1 MTLFSSLFPIVCW
14 LVYNYAVP
22 FVERRTPSLSAI
34 MTMQRRRWV
43 ANATRRESPLDA
55 ILSGNLMQSVSLL
68 ASTSVL
74 IILAIFAA
82 FGAVPQLM
90 ETLNSIGLGHD
101 VDAAAMQIHLLVLI
115 AIFVSS
121 FFAFTLSLR
130 QFNHFI
136 IMLGAIPHAEPA
148 SEEEI
153 EAITMLNALAAKNFN
168 NGIRAYYFA
177 VPAVAWFVSPVMA
190 IVVTVVTTAFIVH
203 REFFSSAHRLAASVA
218 VIASRRE
225 QQGQGKGKGE
235 RKRPVPEAR
244 GSEL

>member
-1 MTLFSSLFPIVCW
+1 MTLFASLFPIACW
-14 LVYNYAVP
+14 LLYNYCVP
-22 FVERRTPSLSAI
+22 FVERRQPSLSSI

-43 ANATRRESPLDA
+43 ANAMRRESPLDA

-82 FGAVPQLM
+82 VGAVPQLM
-90 ETLNSIGLGHD
+90 DTLTTIGLGHD

-130 QFNHFI
+130 QFNHFC
-136 IMLGAIPHAEPA
+136 IMIGSISHAEPA
-148 SEEEI
+148 SDEEI

-177 VPAVAWFVSPVMA
+177 VPAVAWFVSPWAA
-190 IVVTVVTTAFIVH
+190 IGVTVVTTAFIVH
-203 REFFSSAHRLAASVA
+203 REFFSSSHRLAASVA
-218 VIASRRE
+218 VLASRRE
-225 QQGQGKGKGE
+225 QGGKG
-235 RKRPVPEAR
+235 RPTAPAR
-244 GSEL
+244 EPGSSL

>member
-1 MTLFSSLFPIVCW
+1 MTLFASLFPIACW
-14 LVYNYAVP
+14 LAYNYAVP
-22 FVERRTPSLSAI
+22 FVERRTPSLSTI

-68 ASTSVL
+68 ASTTML
-74 IILAIFAA
+74 IVLAIFAG
-82 FGAVPQLM
+82 FGAVPQLL
-90 ETLNSIGLGHD
+90 ETLNSLGLGHD
-101 VDAAAMQIHLLVLI
+101 VSAAAMQIHLLVMI

-130 QFNHFI
+130 QFNHFC
-136 IMLGAIPHAEPA
+136 IMIGSISHDQPT

-177 VPAVAWFVSPVMA
+177 VPAVSWFVSPWMA
-190 IVVTVVTTAFIVH
+190 IGVTVLTTGFIVH

-218 VIASRRE
+218 VIAGRRE
-225 QQGQGKGKGE
+225 QASKGKPAATVE
-235 RKRPVPEAR
+235 QR
-244 GSEL
+244 GGGL

>member
-1 MTLFSSLFPIVCW
+1 MTLFASLFPIVCW

-177 VPAVAWFVSPVMA
+177 VPAVTWFVSPWMA
-190 IVVTVVTTAFIVH
+190 IAVTVLTTGFIVH

-225 QQGQGKGKGE
+225 QASKGKPAVTVE
-235 RKRPVPEAR
+235 QR
-244 GSEL
+244 GGGGL